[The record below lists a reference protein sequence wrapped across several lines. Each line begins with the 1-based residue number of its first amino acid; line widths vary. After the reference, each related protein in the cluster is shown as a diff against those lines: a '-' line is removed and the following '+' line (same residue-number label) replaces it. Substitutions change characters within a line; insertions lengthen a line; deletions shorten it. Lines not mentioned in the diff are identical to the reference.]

1 MLIILLILL
10 FLFTKEGFI
19 SYTRCSQKPLGNLNK
34 LIFHKHNITYK
45 SNGIIYIPCGYNGVE
60 MELKYLKPYPYQKIF
75 GISGCDKIV
84 SKNNIWKILV
94 NKYGRKESSY
104 IMPETFITIDNVFR
118 NQYNSNDIY
127 ILKKN
132 LQRKQGLYLTRN
144 YKQITNSFR
153 NGFKIVQKYYSN
165 PLLVNQRKI
174 NLRIYLLITCYQ
186 KKMKGWIHNLG
197 KCLYTNKDYTNNN
210 LDFETHIT
218 SVNLDINIYDN
229 NPFTLEQL
237 KHYLVKKGY
246 NPNIL
251 FKTIE
256 SHLFKM
262 LSAVEPYLGKLDNIK
277 NNQSFQLF
285 GIDFFVTEN
294 LYPYL
299 LEINKGPDM
308 IPKNTI
314 DKALK
319 TIVLEDIFKLIGVI
333 PKRNLQHNFRQIF

>member
-60 MELKYLKPYPYQKIF
+60 MELKYLKPYSYQKIF

-94 NKYGRKESSY
+94 NKYGRRESSY
-104 IMPETFITIDNVFR
+104 IMPETFITIDNIFR
-118 NQYNSNDIY
+118 NQYHSNDIY

-132 LQRKQGLYLTRN
+132 LQRKQGLYLTRD

-153 NGFKIVQKYYSN
+153 KGFKVVQKYYSN

-218 SVNLDINIYDN
+218 SVNLDINIYNN
-229 NPFTLEQL
+229 NPFTLDQL

-246 NPNIL
+246 NTNIL

-314 DKALK
+314 DQALK

>member
-10 FLFTKEGFI
+10 FLFTREGFI
-19 SYTRCSQKPLGNLNK
+19 SYTKCYQKPLGQLNK
-34 LIFHKHNITYK
+34 LIFQKHNITYK
-45 SNGIIYIPCGYNGVE
+45 TNGNIYIPCGYNGVE
-60 MELKYLKPYPYQKIF
+60 MELKYIKPHPYQKIF

-84 SKNNIWKILV
+84 SKNNLWKILI
-94 NKYGRKESSY
+94 NKYGRKESST
-104 IMPETFITIDNVFR
+104 IMPETFLTIDYLFKR
-118 NQYNSNDIY
+118 QYKPNDIY

-132 LQRKQGLYLTRN
+132 LQRKKGLYLTKN
-144 YKQITNSFR
+144 NKLIADSFR
-153 NGFKIVQKYYSN
+153 NGFKLIQKYYSN
-165 PLLVNQRKI
+165 PLLINHRKI
-174 NLRIYLLITCYQ
+174 NLRIYLLITSY
-186 KKMKGWIHNLG
+186 KKQIRGWVHNLG
-197 KCLYTNKDYTNNN
+197 KCIYTNKDYTNNN

-218 SVNLDINIYDN
+218 SVNLDMSIYDN

-251 FKTIE
+251 FKTID
-256 SHLFKM
+256 SHLFKTI
-262 LSAVEPYLGKLDNIK
+262 SAAEPYLGKLDNIK
-277 NNQSFQLF
+277 NNLSFQLF

-319 TIVLEDIFKLIGVI
+319 IIVLEDIFKLIGVI
-333 PKRNLQHNFRQIF
+333 HKSNLHHNFRSIF